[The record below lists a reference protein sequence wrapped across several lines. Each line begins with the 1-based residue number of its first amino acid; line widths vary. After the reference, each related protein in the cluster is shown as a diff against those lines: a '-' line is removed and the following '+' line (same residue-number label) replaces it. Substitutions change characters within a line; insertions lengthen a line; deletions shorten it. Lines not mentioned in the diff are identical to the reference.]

1 VVGDRAQV
9 SYSGAGG
16 LAEINAAGV
25 TKAVA
30 LEQWSA
36 GRGIGVDDVWAFG
49 DMPNDVPMIRWAG
62 VGWAVAN
69 AHEEVRAVADRICPS
84 NDEDGV
90 AVTLEHLLRQKV

>member
-1 VVGDRAQV
+1 MLVGWLR
-9 SYSGAGG
+9 STPP
-16 LAEINAAGV
+16 GV

-30 LEQWSA
+30 LERWSS
-36 GRGIGVDDVWAFG
+36 GRGIEVHDVWAFG

-69 AHEEVRAVADRICPS
+69 AHEEVRAVADRVCPS

-90 AVTLEHLLRQKV
+90 ARTLERLLQHLDRAGPSHVPR